1 MQFLCV
7 HTHTQFNMS
16 ITTVAK
22 FCVSLVG
29 GGVHKS
35 SVSCHENDMEEEK

>member
-1 MQFLCV
+1 MC
-7 HTHTQFNMS
+7 THTQFNMS

-29 GGVHKS
+29 GGFIKAAFPVMKMTLKKK
-35 SVSCHENDMEEEK
+35 NK

>member
-1 MQFLCV
+1 MQFLCA
-7 HTHTQFNMS
+7 HTHTNMS

-22 FCVSLVG
+22 FCVFLVG
-29 GGVHKS
+29 GGGIHKR